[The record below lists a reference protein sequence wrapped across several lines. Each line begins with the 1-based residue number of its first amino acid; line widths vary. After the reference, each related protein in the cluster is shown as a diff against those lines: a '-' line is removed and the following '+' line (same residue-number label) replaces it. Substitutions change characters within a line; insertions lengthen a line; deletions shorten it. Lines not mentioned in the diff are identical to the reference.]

1 MQNCSE
7 PQSRDCCMEL
17 AEKCKCDRFLGQ
29 QLTVVQEGQVF
40 WSAGALAG
48 VGNTDFGC
56 ALYLCSRQTRWG
68 WL

>member
-1 MQNCSE
+1 
-7 PQSRDCCMEL
+7 MEL

-56 ALYLCSRQTRWG
+56 TLYLCSRQTLWG